1 MIVIHSQNE
10 INKVENEELQE
21 YLEYSFS
28 RMPTDI
34 LEHYEANASYFV
46 VVESWSELTQKSIKI
61 DEWEVT
67 SMESDEFFNCIELV
81 EVREN
86 IMEILIQVSSD
97 VSFGLVLE
105 MKILPVHIKS
115 KLLQDVL

>member
-10 INKVENEELQE
+10 ISKVENKELQE

-34 LEHYEANASYFV
+34 LENYKQNGSYFV

-61 DEWEVT
+61 DEWEVA
-67 SMESDEFFNCIELV
+67 SIESDEFFNCIELV

-86 IMEILIQVSSD
+86 IMEILLQFSTD
-97 VSFGLVLE
+97 VSLGLVLE
-105 MKILPVHIKS
+105 MKILPVHV
-115 KLLQDVL
+115 QDRLMKHEL